1 AGGLTSFIWP
11 RSAPTTSTGDMPPIS
26 SVICFQLQP
35 FSRLMSRIF
44 SGELFASHGTPLGLP
59 AWEKERLLGRAVEG
73 GNGSGRA
80 AHRPGQRDY
89 AAASTHER
97 LIDKV
102 ARHLAVT
109 QADAPGRGRHE
120 DDGQLLLWVHPEIR
134 AVHTRPVEIAGG
146 AGHGGDA
153 VLAAHRDAQ
162 TEAVARGGPIHLVG
176 NHVVESSPQGGPR
189 HQRQRA
195 APEHTLN

>member
-1 AGGLTSFIWP
+1 MSGSVGGMGVPRCGTSLSMRSSAGERPKRTAALLARGLTSFIWP

-59 AWEKERLLGRAVEG
+59 AWEKERLLGRAVEC

-102 ARHLAVT
+102 
-109 QADAPGRGRHE
+109 
-120 DDGQLLLWVHPEIR
+120 
-134 AVHTRPVEIAGG
+134 
-146 AGHGGDA
+146 
-153 VLAAHRDAQ
+153 
-162 TEAVARGGPIHLVG
+162 
-176 NHVVESSPQGGPR
+176 
-189 HQRQRA
+189 
-195 APEHTLN
+195 